1 MGVDY
6 GGLTAAAVNL
16 FQLNY
21 QIKPTSF
28 VNNTT
33 YLTVANVYVNKRYS
47 NKESQKAFYDLYV
60 RQLMKRDG
68 ITNKDYYLKQYEQRL
83 MHLPEGSKQSVQIDL
98 RSKTLLI
105 KV

>member
-47 NKESQKAFYDLYV
+47 NKEI
-60 RQLMKRDG
+60 M
-68 ITNKDYYLKQYEQRL
+68 
-83 MHLPEGSKQSVQIDL
+83 
-98 RSKTLLI
+98 
-105 KV
+105 